1 MREELFAISGLRARY
16 PQCFIVNNGIYQFV
30 GLWETVE
37 KLVECD
43 SMPDDVLAAHP
54 EINTFTS
61 VFFGGESTRL
71 TPLAKRQAE
80 RRGKIDKIGRQES
93 LRYADGVLSNQ
104 TEVEKS
110 KSTAD
115 PDVSPCKSPRR
126 SIVSMV
132 SRGITKRLKVLSDR
146 CLEI

>member
-1 MREELFAISGLRARY
+1 MRARY
-16 PQCFIVNNGIYQFV
+16 PQCFIINNGVYHFV

-61 VFFGGESTRL
+61 VFFAGESSRL
-71 TPLAKRQAE
+71 TPLAKRHAE
-80 RRGKIDKIGRQES
+80 RRGKIDKIGRQEQVKDV
-93 LRYADGVLSNQ
+93 DGKLL
-104 TEVEKS
+104 TETETEGTR
-110 KSTAD
+110 STSDAN
-115 PDVSPCKSPRR
+115 VTPCKSPKR
-126 SIVSMV
+126 SLVSMV
-132 SRGITKRLKVLSDR
+132 SRGISKRFKVLSDR